1 MRVLILGGTT
11 QANQLAQHL
20 AERKD
25 FEPVFS
31 LAGVTKNPV
40 LPGIPVRIGGFGG
53 ISGLETFLATEN
65 IGAVVDATHPFAA
78 QMSRHAVTACE
89 RMGLPLLRIDRP
101 SWEAQPDDQ
110 WTFVPSIDAAVEAL
124 GTAAQTVFLT
134 TGRKDLLPFQK
145 APHHHYVLRSIDQ
158 PDPLSLPSNVT
169 LLLARPPF
177 TVESEIALMRDHA
190 VQVLVT
196 KNAGADATTAKLI
209 AARALRLPV
218 IMIDRPTLPQTETVT
233 TVEDALDWLERHDH
247 AGTDRDV

>member
-11 QANQLAQHL
+11 QANQLAQCL

-31 LAGVTKNPV
+31 LAGVTKNPI

-53 ISGLETFLATEN
+53 IPGLETFLATEN
-65 IGAVVDATHPFAA
+65 IDAVVDATHPFAA
-78 QMSRHAVTACE
+78 QMSRHAVTACV
-89 RMGLPLLRIDRP
+89 RMGRPLLRIDRP
-101 SWEAQPDDQ
+101 SWKAQLDDQ

-124 GTAAQTVFLT
+124 GAAARTVFLT

-145 APHHHYVLRSIDQ
+145 APHHHYILRSIDQ
-158 PDPLSLPSNVT
+158 PDPLSLPPNIT

-177 TVESEIALMRDHA
+177 TVDSEIALMRDHS

-196 KNAGADATTAKLI
+196 KNAGADATAAKLI
-209 AARALRLPV
+209 AARALKLPV
-218 IMIDRPTLPQTETVT
+218 IMIDRPTLPPAESVT
-233 TVEDALDWLERHDH
+233 TVEEALSWLERHYH

>member
-11 QANQLAQHL
+11 QANQLAQCL

-31 LAGVTKNPV
+31 LAGVTKNPI

-53 ISGLETFLATEN
+53 IPGLETFLATEN
-65 IGAVVDATHPFAA
+65 IDAVVSATHPFAA
-78 QMSRHAVTACE
+78 QMSRHAVTACV
-89 RMGLPLLRIDRP
+89 RMGRPLLRIDRP
-101 SWEAQPDDQ
+101 SWKAQLDDQ

-124 GTAAQTVFLT
+124 GAAARTVFLT

-145 APHHHYVLRSIDQ
+145 APHHHYILRSIDQ
-158 PDPLSLPSNVT
+158 PDPLSLPPNVT

-177 TVESEIALMRDHA
+177 TVDSEIALMRDHS

-196 KNAGADATTAKLI
+196 KNAGADATAAKLI
-209 AARALRLPV
+209 AARALKLPV
-218 IMIDRPTLPQTETVT
+218 IMIDRPTLPPAESVT
-233 TVEDALDWLERHDH
+233 TVEEALSWLERHYH